1 MPEPNPSYPADG
13 VCRPNAL
20 PTDLTCVMDA
30 AGDLV
35 GEPIIDDAALLEL
48 YRHMLRQRFIDER
61 MLTLQRQ
68 GRIGFYGA
76 CTGQEASVFGAAA
89 GVEPTDWVVPALRE
103 AGILLY
109 RGLPLTTFFNQ
120 LLGNAE
126 DVTQGRQMPCHPPG
140 GGFHYITMSSVIANQ
155 IPQANGLALAGKLRK
170 DGRVTLCFMGDGATS
185 EGDFHVGLNVASVQQ
200 LPVVFFCQNNQ
211 WSISVPVGGQTAA
224 RTLASRAKGYGMPA
238 VRVDG
243 NDVLAVQKVTK
254 EAADRAR
261 SGGGPTFI
269 EALTY
274 RLGAHTTSDDPTR
287 YRDESVTEEWWAV
300 EPLTRVRRYLT
311 KKGLWSDAD
320 QEGVDK
326 EVDTQIRSTWK
337 EVEGIPHPELKA
349 IFEATFAELTPQ
361 LQEQYEGLMRNQEW
375 AAKKGHIRKHG
386 H

>member
-30 AGDLV
+30 AGGLV

-140 GGFHYITMSSVIANQ
+140 GGFHYITMSSVIAIH
-155 IPQANGLALAGKLRK
+155 IPQAIGLALAGKLR
-170 DGRVTLCFMGDGATS
+170 
-185 EGDFHVGLNVASVQQ
+185 
-200 LPVVFFCQNNQ
+200 
-211 WSISVPVGGQTAA
+211 
-224 RTLASRAKGYGMPA
+224 
-238 VRVDG
+238 
-243 NDVLAVQKVTK
+243 
-254 EAADRAR
+254 
-261 SGGGPTFI
+261 
-269 EALTY
+269 
-274 RLGAHTTSDDPTR
+274 
-287 YRDESVTEEWWAV
+287 
-300 EPLTRVRRYLT
+300 
-311 KKGLWSDAD
+311 
-320 QEGVDK
+320 
-326 EVDTQIRSTWK
+326 
-337 EVEGIPHPELKA
+337 
-349 IFEATFAELTPQ
+349 
-361 LQEQYEGLMRNQEW
+361 
-375 AAKKGHIRKHG
+375 
-386 H
+386 